1 MTDPAPD
8 PATHPQ
14 PQPRAGADAQA
25 PATQRGPDLLTL
37 AAGLGALGIAATGL
51 LGGIPWLPKL
61 DTRWVLATIA
71 LALGLLLV
79 LGSLRSAR
87 QR

>member
-8 PATHPQ
+8 PAAHPK
-14 PQPRAGADAQA
+14 PPPGADAAA

-61 DTRWVLATIA
+61 DTRWVLAGIA

-79 LGSLRSAR
+79 LGSLRPAR
-87 QR
+87 GR